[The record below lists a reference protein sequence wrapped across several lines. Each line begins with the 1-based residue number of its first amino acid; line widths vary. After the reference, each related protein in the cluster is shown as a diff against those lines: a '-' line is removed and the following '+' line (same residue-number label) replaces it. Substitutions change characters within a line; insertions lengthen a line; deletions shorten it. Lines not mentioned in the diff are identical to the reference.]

1 MRIVIFLLIFVSILS
16 CKQNKIRD
24 FETISIKTY
33 QLDSTSIRAL
43 EIINQNSIVYA
54 GSIGDVGIISD
65 NGKKWSK
72 LHVIKDTIIPH
83 FRSIAYTKEAV
94 FLLSIANPALLYKFS
109 DNQFQ
114 LVYQE
119 EHPKVFYDSMT
130 FFDDLNGIAMGDPTD
145 ECLSVLLTSDG
156 GSTWCKVG
164 CEDLPNVSDGEAAFA
179 ASNSNLATYKDNVW
193 LVTGGKKARV
203 FHSNNKGIDWKVYD
217 TPIVHGKTMTGIYS
231 VDFYD
236 ENNGFIIGGDWE
248 NKTNNYA
255 NKAITTDGG
264 RTWTLVSDGEEPG
277 YKSCVQYVPNTKG
290 KELFAVGTTGLSYSN
305 DGGYQWKEVSK
316 ESFYTIRFADNKTA
330 WLGGNQKIG
339 KLILE

>member
-1 MRIVIFLLIFVSILS
+1 MRIVLFLLIFVSIFS
-16 CKQNKIRD
+16 CKQNEVRD

-33 QLDSTSIRAL
+33 KLDSTSIRAL

-65 NGKKWSK
+65 NGNKWSQ
-72 LHVIKDTIIPH
+72 LHVNKDTIIPH
-83 FRSIAYTKEAV
+83 FRSIAYTKDAV
-94 FLLSIANPALLYKFS
+94 FLLSIASPALLYKLS
-109 DNQFQ
+109 DNQFH

-119 EHPKVFYDSMT
+119 KHPKVFYDSMT

-156 GSTWCKVG
+156 GNTWCKVG
-164 CEDLPNVSDGEAAFA
+164 CEDLPNISEGEAAFA
-179 ASNSNLATYKDNVW
+179 ASNSNIATYRDNVW

-217 TPIVHGKTMTGIYS
+217 TPIVQGKTMTGIYS

-264 RTWTLVSDGEEPG
+264 KTWTLVSDGQEPG

-290 KELFAVGTTGLSYSN
+290 KELFAVGTTGISYSN
-305 DGGYQWKEVSK
+305 DGGYHWKKVSK
-316 ESFYTIRFADNKTA
+316 ESFYTIRFADKKTA